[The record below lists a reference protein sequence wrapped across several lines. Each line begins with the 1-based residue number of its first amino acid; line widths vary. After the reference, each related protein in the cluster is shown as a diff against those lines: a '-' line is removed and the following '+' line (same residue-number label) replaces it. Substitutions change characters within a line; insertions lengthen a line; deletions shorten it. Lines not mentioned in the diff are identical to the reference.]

1 VRFRGDDRHVS
12 GFGADALAYVIRNAS
27 GEHHEHGRRHYTD
40 APWRA
45 EVLAK
50 AAVLQVD
57 ADGACARLLCGEP
70 PGRHH
75 HVCQKVNELLER
87 ARKQAELRC
96 GWSRR
101 LRDWRTGGP
110 IERAW
115 RNLHG
120 AEVLLAEV
128 VSLEHLSSQRP
139 AVLSLAKRILPTK
152 DPRAKAIADRLAD
165 PAWDDVAAAEAR
177 TAKQLRRDYAV
188 ALSWV
193 YDACDKELTRL
204 RSFRNIVFAAG
215 IGLAVVVIGLGVL
228 GALSPESLPLCFDAR
243 QVTAEGVR
251 GEGSPGVGSVCPTG
265 VGRGPTGGDVPLVLV
280 LGLAAGAFASVL
292 TVRSMRGTCTPY
304 GVPLAIAWLKLPAG
318 AITALFAMLLFRG
331 AFIPGLSALDSQGQI
346 IAYAIVFG
354 YAQQLL
360 TRMVDHQ
367 AQAMLDRAPSTE
379 PSRRETSYADD
390 PSTVPEL
397 VVTTDRA

>member
-1 VRFRGDDRHVS
+1 VRLV
-12 GFGADALAYVIRNAS
+12 AS
-27 GEHHEHGRRHYTD
+27 
-40 APWRA
+40 
-45 EVLAK
+45 V
-50 AAVLQVD
+50 
-57 ADGACARLLCGEP
+57 ARL
-70 PGRHH
+70 
-75 HVCQKVNELLER
+75 
-87 ARKQAELRC
+87 
-96 GWSRR
+96 
-101 LRDWRTGGP
+101 RTGGP

-139 AVLSLAKRILPTK
+139 AVLSLAKRILPAR
-152 DPRAKAIADRLAD
+152 DPRTKAIEDRLSD
-165 PAWDDVAAAEAR
+165 RAWADVAAADAR

-215 IGLAVVVIGLGVL
+215 IGLAVVVVGLGVL
-228 GALSPESLPLCFDAR
+228 GALSPDSLPLCFDAR
-243 QVTAEGVR
+243 QVTAEGLR
-251 GEGSPGVGSVCPTG
+251 GEGSPGAGSVCPTG
-265 VGRGPTGGDVPLVLV
+265 VGHGPTGGDVPLVLV

-292 TVRSMRGTCTPY
+292 TVRGMRGTCTPY
-304 GVPLAIAWLKLPAG
+304 GVPLAIAWVKLPAG
-318 AITALFAMLLFRG
+318 AITALFAILLFRG

-346 IAYAIVFG
+346 LAYAIMFG

-379 PSRRETSYADD
+379 PSRHPAPNEDD
-390 PSTVPEL
+390 LSALEL
-397 VVTTDRA
+397 VTTTDRA